1 MPVNH
6 CVNSIVEHSASEIQ
20 QQFVPSCLL
29 FSTSCP
35 ESVARQTNT
44 ENEFFKEAFLHG
56 VTLPLA
62 TALMGRSPLLWMSL
76 TWKQNLR
83 PQRNQIRNQQIL
95 LPWLQHFDLVDAT
108 QTSILSLQMK
118 SISKALAHLLRF
130 ASMPRMHLQKLPQRS
145 LCRHSVRLL
154 YKILYEFDGW
164 PKTVRLL
171 FAAATLAHTNSR
183 RVRLRGSCQL
193 TCVASHCGT
202 LPHRHALLK

>member
-1 MPVNH
+1 MPQANVFFKSFAYAGVLNTCDHALFH
-6 CVNSIVEHSASEIQ
+6 CMVGESLCELHRWK
-20 QQFVPSCLL
+20 QFVPSCLL

-44 ENEFFKEAFLHG
+44 ENEFLKEVFLHG

-83 PQRNQIRNQQIL
+83 PQRNQIRSQQIL

-130 ASMPRMHLQKLPQRS
+130 ASTPRMHLQKLPQRS
-145 LCRHSVRLL
+145 LCRHSMRLL
-154 YKILYEFDGW
+154 PG
-164 PKTVRLL
+164 
-171 FAAATLAHTNSR
+171 
-183 RVRLRGSCQL
+183 
-193 TCVASHCGT
+193 
-202 LPHRHALLK
+202 

>member
-1 MPVNH
+1 MPSSIAWLVNH
-6 CVNSIVEHSASEIQ
+6 CVNFIVEHSASEIQ

-44 ENEFFKEAFLHG
+44 ENEFFKEVFLHG
-56 VTLPLA
+56 VTLSLA

-83 PQRNQIRNQQIL
+83 PQRNQIRSQQIL

-130 ASMPRMHLQKLPQRS
+130 ASTPRMHLQKLPQRS

-154 YKILYEFDGW
+154 PLHDS
-164 PKTVRLL
+164 L
-171 FAAATLAHTNSR
+171 
-183 RVRLRGSCQL
+183 
-193 TCVASHCGT
+193 
-202 LPHRHALLK
+202 

>member
-1 MPVNH
+1 M
-6 CVNSIVEHSASEIQ
+6 
-20 QQFVPSCLL
+20 L

-44 ENEFFKEAFLHG
+44 ENEFCEEVFLHG

-83 PQRNQIRNQQIL
+83 PQRNQIRSQQIL

-130 ASMPRMHLQKLPQRS
+130 ASTPRMHLQKLPQRS

-164 PKTVRLL
+164 PNDSE
-171 FAAATLAHTNSR
+171 AAFCSGHVGTHKFPLSATSQDAAFHD
-183 RVRLRGSCQL
+183 L
-193 TCVASHCGT
+193 TSQFEAWARAWESEDTPRPGY
-202 LPHRHALLK
+202 